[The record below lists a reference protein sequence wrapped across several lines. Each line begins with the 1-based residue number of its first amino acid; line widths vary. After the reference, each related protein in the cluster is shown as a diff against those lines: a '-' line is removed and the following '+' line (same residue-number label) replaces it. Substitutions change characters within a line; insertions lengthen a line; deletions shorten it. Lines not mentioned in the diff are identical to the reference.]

1 MERYSIL
8 LVMTECKLKPL
19 LGTTKPRFSMISR
32 MWRNW
37 NSHRFHTLPVGMQN
51 STTTLEK
58 LGSFFRSSIF
68 NSQKLETNQFPPAGE
83 WINKLWYTYR
93 TGQSILVSNLKKHIL
108 YDSI

>member
-1 MERYSIL
+1 MEIYSIL

-51 STTTLEK
+51 STTTLEDS
-58 LGSFFRSSIF
+58 LTVS
-68 NSQKLETNQFPPAGE
+68 ETYVPD
-83 WINKLWYTYR
+83 
-93 TGQSILVSNLKKHIL
+93 
-108 YDSI
+108 DSACPLLDI